1 MGDSTSIGLGTAETI
16 ADTTGETLAESRTD
30 QDGPRDSSP
39 ADHEPARGDAIGRFV
54 VLGLLGSGGMG
65 LVYSAYDPH
74 LDRKVAIKLLRRSSP
89 TTTDDP
95 RARLLREA
103 QAMAKIDHPNVVRVH
118 EAGMYGE
125 QIYVAMEFV
134 DAGTLRTWLKERRTL
149 REIIDV
155 FAKAGRG
162 LAAAHAVGLVH
173 RDFKPDN
180 VLMASDGGVRVTDF
194 GIVGVLQEQ
203 AVAEQPAAAPEV
215 GRADTYPPIRD
226 SAPMSQDLT
235 RTGSIMGTPSY
246 MAPEQFNGQTATAQ
260 SDQFSFCIA
269 LYEAVYGARPF
280 HGSTFGE
287 LAVSVTEGKL
297 EPAPKQATVPS
308 WLRRLLVRGLATDP
322 AQRFP
327 SLDALLATIA
337 RSSNRRRRRAAWLA
351 AAVAVIAAGGGA
363 AAWHARSSGPSCD
376 GGDELARIWNPAVRM
391 QLHARFLA
399 TGSPLAATMFATT
412 AERLDLWGDGWKT
425 AYTDVCRD
433 SRHTRHVVDLRAR
446 CVAERLDTTGAMID
460 QLDRADADTVEHAVD
475 AVVHLPTFEPCEA
488 AAVLT
493 SETPIPDTQ
502 VASVQAHLV
511 STELLNARAVHRLG
525 RDDEALPIARRAL
538 SVARSIGYAP
548 VIAEALLDVA
558 LFERSQ
564 GVKASDEDL
573 HAALDIAIAAGDDK
587 EAIEATAHLVED
599 FGFDGHHDESL
610 RELRD
615 LMDALV
621 EHAHPDAELMAE
633 IKIVDA
639 FVDEVHGNLP
649 AAQAGYEHA
658 VAFIEKEVGSGN
670 FWLDSALDQL
680 GNLLKVEGKLDE
692 AQHALERALALREK
706 LYGKDH
712 PWVAAELN
720 NLGNV
725 YRVQAKFD
733 DAKRLYDRALAIRL
747 EAYGPVSHDVGVSYL
762 NLGTFYSERGDNATA
777 RTYYEKALA
786 IDEQISGSDSDDVAS
801 ASQDLGSTMISLGE
815 VDEGRARVER
825 AITIYSTANPNDTRV
840 AVALS
845 NLADADMSEG
855 KWADALAKNL
865 HAAAIAQAAYGPDH
879 PDVGEYLTNTV
890 GPLQH
895 LHRLDEA
902 LATQLRAN
910 VILEKAFG
918 PDHPITAAGLASL
931 ADVQR
936 EKGELAAA
944 MATNRKSI
952 AILEA
957 HDKNDPNL
965 ADPLLSLGK
974 IFDSQ
979 HRFGDALPDL
989 ERALALREAASA
1001 GPASLAEIHL
1011 ELATALLP
1019 TAKPRAR
1026 AEAQQAASLFTRA
1039 KRVDDAKVAQR
1050 WLAQH
1055 R

>member
-1 MGDSTSIGLGTAETI
+1 M
-16 ADTTGETLAESRTD
+16 
-30 QDGPRDSSP
+30 
-39 ADHEPARGDAIGRFV
+39 
-54 VLGLLGSGGMG
+54 LGLLGTGGMG

-89 TTTDDP
+89 STTDDP

-125 QIYVAMEFV
+125 QIDVAMEFV
-134 DAGTLRTWLKERRTL
+134 DAGTVRTWLRERRPL
-149 REIIDV
+149 REMIDV

-194 GIVGVLQEQ
+194 GIVGVIEEQ
-203 AVAEQPAAAPEV
+203 VPADQPTAAPEV
-215 GRADTYPPIRD
+215 GPADSYPPIRD
-226 SAPMSQDLT
+226 SAPMSRELT

-246 MAPEQFNGQTATAQ
+246 MAPEQFNGQTVTAQ

-269 LYEAVYGARPF
+269 LYEAVYGERPF

-337 RSSNRRRRRAAWLA
+337 RNTNHRRRRATWLA
-351 AAVAVIAAGGGA
+351 GAIAVIAVGGGA
-363 AAWHARSSGPSCD
+363 AAWRAHGSGPSCD
-376 GGDELARIWNPAVRM
+376 GDDELARVWNPVTRM
-391 QLHARFLA
+391 QLQARFLA

-412 AERLDLWGDGWKT
+412 AERLDRWGDGWKT

-433 SRHTRHVVDLRAR
+433 SRHTRQVVDLRAR

-460 QLDRADADTVEHAVD
+460 QLYRADADTVEHAVD

-493 SETPIPDTQ
+493 SETPSRIRR
-502 VASVQAHLV
+502 S
-511 STELLNARAVHRLG
+511 RACRRIWSRRSSSMRVPCTGSGATTRLFHR
-525 RDDEALPIARRAL
+525 APCVN
-538 SVARSIGYAP
+538 VARSIGYAP
-548 VIAEALLDVA
+548 VIAEALLDA
-558 LFERSQ
+558 AMFERSQ
-564 GVKASDEDL
+564 GLKASDDDL
-573 HAALDIAIAAGDDK
+573 HAALDMAIAAGDDK

-615 LMDALV
+615 SMDALV

-633 IKIVDA
+633 VKIVDA

-658 VAFIEKEVGSGN
+658 VAFIEKEVDSSS

-692 AQHALERALALREK
+692 AQHALERALAIREK

-725 YRVQAKFD
+725 YRAQAKFD
-733 DAKRLYDRALAIRL
+733 DAKRLYDLRAR
-747 EAYGPVSHDVGVSYL
+747 D
-762 NLGTFYSERGDNATA
+762 
-777 RTYYEKALA
+777 
-786 IDEQISGSDSDDVAS
+786 SGS
-801 ASQDLGSTMISLGE
+801 
-815 VDEGRARVER
+815 
-825 AITIYSTANPNDTRV
+825 
-840 AVALS
+840 
-845 NLADADMSEG
+845 
-855 KWADALAKNL
+855 
-865 HAAAIAQAAYGPDH
+865 
-879 PDVGEYLTNTV
+879 
-890 GPLQH
+890 
-895 LHRLDEA
+895 
-902 LATQLRAN
+902 
-910 VILEKAFG
+910 
-918 PDHPITAAGLASL
+918 
-931 ADVQR
+931 
-936 EKGELAAA
+936 
-944 MATNRKSI
+944 
-952 AILEA
+952 
-957 HDKNDPNL
+957 
-965 ADPLLSLGK
+965 
-974 IFDSQ
+974 
-979 HRFGDALPDL
+979 
-989 ERALALREAASA
+989 
-1001 GPASLAEIHL
+1001 
-1011 ELATALLP
+1011 
-1019 TAKPRAR
+1019 
-1026 AEAQQAASLFTRA
+1026 
-1039 KRVDDAKVAQR
+1039 KRTDR
-1050 WLAQH
+1050 
-1055 R
+1055 